1 MMEGRSMGN
10 AKPESSY
17 GKAGYNSRENMKVSA
32 QTTIQVVDT
41 LDRLAWLY
49 DRKDIDGIRAL
60 IAPDFTGFG
69 TGKDERVSGSDQ
81 FRDAIERDFSQC
93 DSFRL
98 SFSDMEIGA
107 EGTTAWVTA
116 ACTMNMVIDGL
127 QKIFESRI
135 TAVLRGTGHAW
146 QFVQIHISLPAGG

>member
-1 MMEGRSMGN
+1 MGC
-10 AKPESSY
+10 
-17 GKAGYNSRENMKVSA
+17 YNSRENMKVSA

-49 DRKDIDGIRAL
+49 DRKDVDGIMPL
-60 IAPDFTGFG
+60 IAPDFSGFG
-69 TGKDERVSGSDQ
+69 TGKDERVTGSDQ
-81 FRDAIERDFSQC
+81 FRNAVERDFSRC

-98 SFSDMEIGA
+98 SFSEMEIGA

-116 ACTMNMVIDGL
+116 TCTMDILTEGSH
-127 QKIFESRI
+127 KIFESRF

-146 QFVQIHISLPAGG
+146 QFVQIHLSLPFAD